1 MLAIGMDVHSSKT
14 TAYAV
19 PLDEPDDDS
28 CSIAEDFNRMFKK
41 FHSDQAGYVRVAKFL
56 EGIEH
61 CVLIENST
69 KSHEVFG

>member
-1 MLAIGMDVHSSKT
+1 ML
-14 TAYAV
+14 
-19 PLDEPDDDS
+19 
-28 CSIAEDFNRMFKK
+28 IAEDFNRMFKK

-69 KSHEVFG
+69 KSHAVSG